1 MICSVLAMISGVFH
15 VSRIGNVESAAG
27 RSIVLQAVAAAVVG
41 GVSLFGGRGRL
52 AHAAIGAFV
61 IAIIDNGLGLIG
73 MSAGVN
79 FIVTG
84 SVLLIAATIDA
95 LSRKRSGASL
105 TRL

>member
-1 MICSVLAMISGVFH
+1 
-15 VSRIGNVESAAG
+15 
-27 RSIVLQAVAAAVVG
+27 VVG

-95 LSRKRSGASL
+95 LARKRSGGSIA
-105 TRL
+105 RN